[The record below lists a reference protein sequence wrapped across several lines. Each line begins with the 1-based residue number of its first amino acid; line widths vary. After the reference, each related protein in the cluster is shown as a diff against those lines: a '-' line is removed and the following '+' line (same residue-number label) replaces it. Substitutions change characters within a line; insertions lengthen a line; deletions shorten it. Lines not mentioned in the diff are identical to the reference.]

1 MIAIAALL
9 LLAVS
14 PDAETGKW
22 ITAQGGDFATDPAGH
37 ITSVDLASSWITD
50 VDLARVGQLE
60 HLQKLDLS
68 HTLITDVGLEHLK
81 KLRNVTDLNLYYA
94 EYFTDSGLAHLTA
107 WKKLLNLNLHGTKVT
122 SKVFDHLA
130 RLTTLR
136 SLDIGFTQIDDDG
149 FENLAPLVK
158 LERLVMGGN
167 RLTGSCLS
175 TLRLLPALTD
185 LDAGGVQW
193 VDSGVWGL
201 PLTEAN
207 LQQIGA
213 LKQLKSLS
221 LNGATV
227 TDRGADKPGQAEAER
242 KELRGLAELSG
253 LVNLERLDLSRT
265 PVSPANLEPLRAM
278 PKLRDIRLEMAPN
291 INGGTKGNAG
301 QWKR

>member
-9 LLAVS
+9 LLAVT

-22 ITAQGGDFATDPAGH
+22 ITAQGGHFTADAAGR
-37 ITSVDLASSWITD
+37 IVSVDLAATWITD
-50 VDLARVGQLE
+50 VDLARIGRLE

-68 HTLITDVGLEHLK
+68 HTLVTDVGLEHLK

-94 EYFTDSGLAHLTA
+94 EYFTDSGVAHLVD
-107 WKKLLNLNLHGTKVT
+107 WKKLLHLNLHGTKVT
-122 SKVFDHLA
+122 SKVFEHLSH
-130 RLTTLR
+130 LTALR

-149 FENLAPLVK
+149 FELLAPLVK

-167 RLTGSCLS
+167 RLRGSCLS
-175 TLRLLPALTD
+175 SLRLLPALTD
-185 LDAGGVQW
+185 LDAGGIQR
-193 VDSGVWGL
+193 VDSGLWGL

-227 TDRGADKPGQAEAER
+227 TDRGADYPGQAEAER
-242 KELRGLAELSG
+242 KELRGLTALSS

-265 PVSPANLEPLRAM
+265 PVSAANLEPLRKM
-278 PKLRDIRLEMAPN
+278 PKLRDIRLAMAPN
-291 INGGTKGNAG
+291 IDATA
-301 QWKR
+301 KRTP

>member
-1 MIAIAALL
+1 MIAIAAFL
-9 LLAVS
+9 LLAVA

-22 ITAQGGDFATDPAGH
+22 ITAQGGHFTADSTGH
-37 ITSVDLASSWITD
+37 IITADLAATWITD
-50 VDLARVGQLE
+50 VDLARIGQLE

-81 KLRNVTDLNLYYA
+81 QLRNVTDLNLYYA
-94 EYFTDSGLAHLTA
+94 EYFTDSGIAHLID
-107 WKKLLNLNLHGTKVT
+107 WKKLLHLNLHGTKVT
-122 SKVFDHLA
+122 SKVFDHLSHLA
-130 RLTTLR
+130 TLR

-149 FENLAPLVK
+149 FENLAPMVK

-175 TLRLLPALTD
+175 SLKLLPALTD
-185 LDAGGVQW
+185 LDAGGIQW

-213 LKQLKSLS
+213 LQQLKSLS

-242 KELRGLAELSG
+242 KELRGLAALSG

-265 PVSPANLEPLRAM
+265 PVSPANLEPLRKM
-278 PKLRDIRLEMAPN
+278 PKLRDIRLAMAPN
-291 INGGTKGNAG
+291 IDAITK
-301 QWKR
+301 RTP

>member
-9 LLAVS
+9 FLAVT

-22 ITAQGGDFATDPAGH
+22 IAAQGGHFTADSAGR
-37 ITSVDLASSWITD
+37 IVNVDLAATWITD
-50 VDLARVGQLE
+50 VDLARIGQLE

-94 EYFTDSGLAHLTA
+94 EYFTDSGIAHLTD

-122 SKVFDHLA
+122 SKVFDQLS

-136 SLDIGFTQIDDDG
+136 LLDIGFTQIDDDG

-175 TLRLLPALTD
+175 SLKILPALTD
-185 LDAGGVQW
+185 LDLGGIQW

-242 KELRGLAELSG
+242 KELRGLAALSG

-265 PVSPANLEPLRAM
+265 PVSPANLEPLRAL
-278 PKLRDIRLEMAPN
+278 PKLRDIRLAMAPN
-291 INGGTKGNAG
+291 IDATA
-301 QWKR
+301 KRSP

>member
-22 ITAQGGDFATDPAGH
+22 ITAQGGHFTTDSTGH
-37 ITSVDLASSWITD
+37 IVTADLAASWITD
-50 VDLARVGQLE
+50 VDLARIGELE
-60 HLQKLDLS
+60 QLQKLDLS

-81 KLRNVTDLNLYYA
+81 KLRYVTDLNLYYA
-94 EYFTDSGLAHLTA
+94 EYFTDSGIAHLTD
-107 WKKLLNLNLHGTKVT
+107 WKKLLHLNLHGTKVT

-130 RLTTLR
+130 KLTTLR
-136 SLDIGFTQIDDDG
+136 SLDIGFTQVDDDG

-158 LERLVMGGN
+158 LEKLVMGGN

-175 TLRLLPALTD
+175 SLRLLPALTD
-185 LDAGGVQW
+185 LDAGGIQW

-242 KELRGLAELSG
+242 KELRGLAALSG

-265 PVSPANLEPLRAM
+265 PVSRANLEPLRKM
-278 PKLRDIRLEMAPN
+278 PKLRDIRLAMAPN
-291 INGGTKGNAG
+291 IDAAAK
-301 QWKR
+301 QSP

>member
-1 MIAIAALL
+1 MIAFAALL
-9 LLAVS
+9 FLAVT
-14 PDAETGKW
+14 PDVEAGKW
-22 ITAQGGDFATDPAGH
+22 IAAQGGHFTADSTGR
-37 ITSVDLASSWITD
+37 IVNVDLAATWITD
-50 VDLARVGQLE
+50 VDLARIGQLE

-94 EYFTDSGLAHLTA
+94 EYFTDSGIAHLA
-107 WKKLLNLNLHGTKVT
+107 DWKKLLNLNLHGTKVT
-122 SKVFDHLA
+122 SKAFDHLS

-149 FENLAPLVK
+149 FENLASLVK

-175 TLRLLPALTD
+175 SLKILPALTD
-185 LDAGGVQW
+185 LDLGGIQW

-242 KELRGLAELSG
+242 KELRGLAALSG

-265 PVSPANLEPLRAM
+265 PVSAANLEPLRAM
-278 PKLRDIRLEMAPN
+278 PKLRDIRLAMAPN
-291 INGGTKGNAG
+291 IDATA
-301 QWKR
+301 KRSP